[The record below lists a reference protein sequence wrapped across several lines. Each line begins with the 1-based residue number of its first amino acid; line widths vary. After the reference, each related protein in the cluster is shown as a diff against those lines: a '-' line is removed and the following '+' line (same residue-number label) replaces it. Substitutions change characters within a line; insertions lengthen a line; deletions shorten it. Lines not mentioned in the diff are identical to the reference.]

1 MNAPVRIAV
10 RDRVADALVTR
21 GALTPTTAI
30 PYRPEGRVES
40 WLFARLRRR
49 GAVVEAAPGR
59 FYLHV
64 AAYQA
69 QRDALERRAVPIG
82 LGALAL
88 AALMLLLYRG

>member
-1 MNAPVRIAV
+1 MNRPVRIAV

-21 GALTPTTAI
+21 GALTPATAI
-30 PYRPEGRVES
+30 PYRPSGRVER

-69 QRDALERRAVPIG
+69 RRDALERRAVPIG
-82 LGALAL
+82 LGALVL